1 MTTTATRATSR
12 DLGASRKA
20 YADRLEEATG
30 FCIRWGYD
38 HQEQAW
44 AFRLIDPYGDVD
56 GDPFYCWADL
66 VDYTQDAI
74 DEYEATWAECEPKEY
89 LDTYSDADPG
99 L

>member
-1 MTTTATRATSR
+1 MTITATRASAR
-12 DLGASRKA
+12 DLSASRKA
-20 YADRLEEATG
+20 YAARLEEATG
-30 FCIRWGYD
+30 FAIRWGYD

-56 GDPFYCWADL
+56 GDPFYSWADL
-66 VDYTQDAI
+66 VDYTQDAV